1 MSTNETGGAV
11 DVLEALAA
19 SWNEK
24 NIGKAEYDR
33 RSVVY
38 AAVAELIAENARLRR
53 RSMLASGFGALLSEI
68 LGCGALRKHDDLRER
83 VTRAA
88 NDHEADLRAVLAR
101 IGGAK

>member
-38 AAVAELIAENARLRR
+38 AAVAELVATMRQFANCELTEDNCASLDVATRRIRGIA
-53 RSMLASGFGALLSEI
+53 
-68 LGCGALRKHDDLRER
+68 
-83 VTRAA
+83 RAA
-88 NDHEADLRAVLAR
+88 LAKF
-101 IGGAK
+101 GGTP